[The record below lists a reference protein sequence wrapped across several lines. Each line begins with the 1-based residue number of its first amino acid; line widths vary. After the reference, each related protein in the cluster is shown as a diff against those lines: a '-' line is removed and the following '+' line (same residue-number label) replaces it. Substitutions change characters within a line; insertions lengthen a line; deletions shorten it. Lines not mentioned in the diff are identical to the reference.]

1 MRNLHV
7 YILAAV
13 LAAIGLG
20 LFAYKHFV
28 VGLPLHER
36 ATVAAWQVES
46 ELLVTAAGGAL
57 KIAMF
62 EPEDS
67 TNLAVLDHRVA
78 APEFGVTVAQEG
90 ANRVI
95 NLTVRNAI
103 GRMAAR
109 QRFLVHPNDQR
120 GPDRAQVPPFSQE
133 ITLNET
139 ARGIARSLYASALAK
154 SSDKVSLVSVLLHD
168 LTSTDRSENVR
179 YLLGDDRSPRRIAL
193 LAAQILR
200 VNNTAARP
208 VHGLDLASTGISVEI
223 KSWLEVL
230 IEDHWQPF
238 TIAHDQPQLPRTY
251 FAWWRG
257 DAPLV
262 RVEGGNL
269 DRARISVTRVDQT
282 MLHQALKLGKRQE
295 AFVTGYSLYSL
306 PATQREVFRVIMTIP
321 AGVFLL
327 VVLRNLV
334 GLRGVGTFMPV
345 LIALAFRE
353 TQLLWGIVLFSA
365 VLSAG
370 LLVRLYFEHLKL
382 LLVSRLAAIL
392 MFVILLMA
400 IITIVSSKLEFERAL
415 SVALFPLVILT
426 MTIERI
432 SVVWDERGPAEAVKL
447 AVMSLIIAA
456 ICYQFMSARSVQYI
470 FFAFPEL
477 VLVLVALTLL
487 IGRYT
492 GYRFTELFRFGELAR
507 PHS

>member
-20 LFAYKHFV
+20 VFAYKHYV
-28 VGLPLHER
+28 VGLPLRER
-36 ATVAAWQVES
+36 ATVSAWQVES
-46 ELLVTAAGGAL
+46 EVLVTAAGGAL

-62 EPEDS
+62 EPGDS
-67 TNLAVLDHRVA
+67 RNLAILNHRVA
-78 APEFGVTVAQEG
+78 APEFGVTLAPEG

-120 GPDRAQVPPFSQE
+120 GPDRAQAPPFPQQ

-139 ARGIARSLYASALAK
+139 AREIARSLYASAHAK
-154 SSDKVSLVSVLLHD
+154 SSDKVSLVSALLHG
-168 LTSTDRSENVR
+168 LNSPDRSENVR
-179 YLLGDDRSPRRIAL
+179 YLLGDDRSQRRVAS

-200 VNNTAARP
+200 VNDTVARP
-208 VHGLDLASTGISVEI
+208 VHGLDLAKTGISAGI

-238 TIAHDQPQLPRTY
+238 TIAPDQPRLPRTY

-257 DAPLV
+257 DAPFV
-262 RVEGGNL
+262 RVDGGKL
-269 DRARISVTRVDQT
+269 DRTRISVTRVDQT
-282 MLHQALKLGKRQE
+282 MLRQALELGTRRE

-327 VVLRNLV
+327 VVLRNII

-353 TQLLWGIVLFSA
+353 TQLLWGLVLFSV

-392 MFVILLMA
+392 MIVILLMA
-400 IITIVSSKLEFERAL
+400 IITVISNKLDFERGL

-432 SVVWDERGPAEAVKL
+432 SVVWDERGPAEAIKI
-447 AVMSLIIAA
+447 AVMSLVIAA
-456 ICYQFMSARSVQYI
+456 ICYLFMSAPPVQYV

-477 VLVLVALTLL
+477 VLVVMAVTLL

-492 GYRFTELFRFGELAR
+492 GYRLVELYRFKAFLGRE
-507 PHS
+507 S

>member
-20 LFAYKHFV
+20 LFAYKHYV
-28 VGLPLHER
+28 IGLPLRER

-46 ELLVTAAGGAL
+46 EVLVTADGGAL
-57 KIAMF
+57 KVALF
-62 EPEDS
+62 EPGDS
-67 TNLAVLDHRVA
+67 RNLAVLNHRIA

-95 NLTVRNAI
+95 NLTVRDAI

-109 QRFLVHPNDQR
+109 QRFVVHPNDR
-120 GPDRAQVPPFSQE
+120 REPDRAQVPPFPQQ

-179 YLLGDDRSPRRIAL
+179 YLLGDDRSPRRIAS

-200 VNNTAARP
+200 VNNTIARP
-208 VHGLDLASTGISVEI
+208 VHGLDLAKTGISVEI

-230 IEDHWQPF
+230 IDDHWQPF
-238 TIAHDQPQLPRTY
+238 TIAPDQPRLPRTW

-257 DAPLV
+257 DARFV
-262 RVEGGNL
+262 RVDGGKL
-269 DRARISVTRVDQT
+269 DRTRISIARVDQT
-282 MLHQALKLGKRQE
+282 MLHQALELGRRQE

-327 VVLRNLV
+327 VVLRNIV

-353 TQLLWGIVLFSA
+353 TQLLWGLVLFSV

-400 IITIVSSKLEFERAL
+400 IITVVSNKLDFERGL

-432 SVVWDERGPAEAVKL
+432 SVVWDERGPAEAIKI
-447 AVMSLIIAA
+447 AVMSLVIAA
-456 ICYQFMSARSVQYI
+456 ICYLFMSAPPVQYV

-477 VLVLVALTLL
+477 VLVVMAVTLL

-492 GYRFTELFRFGELAR
+492 GYRLTELFRFRELAGPR
-507 PHS
+507 S